1 LTLLGARSK
10 VRAMRILFRKLSDQR
25 HVLELVRDDGR
36 REQVECETRSYLTHD
51 LLHYAVESE
60 AKLQS
65 GFWGLL
71 AAGKTL
77 VEMNDRVSMSIGDP
91 VMETVEM
98 IVGVLSG
105 TVKGISSAELVGG
118 FRILA
123 DATATQIP
131 AWLTEPFVDAVRER
145 MRRLLGQWTATPYR
159 SALELGWPA

>member
-1 LTLLGARSK
+1 
-10 VRAMRILFRKLSDQR
+10 MRILFRKLSDAR

-36 REQVECETRSYLTHD
+36 REQVDCESRSYLTHD
-51 LLHYAVESE
+51 LLHYAIEGE
-60 AKLQS
+60 AGLQN
-65 GFWGLL
+65 GFWGRL

-91 VMETVEM
+91 EMATVEL

-105 TVKGISSAELVGG
+105 AVKGISSADLVGG
-118 FRILA
+118 LRNVA